1 MFLASSGTPD
11 LLSSV
16 LKPLSDFATRQIDAA
31 VSKGPSFLR
40 GWSFLKFE
48 TTSEPG
54 SLPAR
59 AAPRHDAPTVI
70 VGEPYLT
77 LSKLEDPAAAPYWL
91 PLVLNHFCTE
101 MLHETSE
108 DGLFA
113 SHNWRCFRDVACMH
127 ASMTWDEA
135 LAAADRDGV
144 ESMAE
149 FLAQALYVES
159 GLLEMLDDRA
169 TRAALSF
176 GS

>member
-1 MFLASSGTPD
+1 
-11 LLSSV
+11 
-16 LKPLSDFATRQIDAA
+16 
-31 VSKGPSFLR
+31 
-40 GWSFLKFE
+40 
-48 TTSEPG
+48 
-54 SLPAR
+54 
-59 AAPRHDAPTVI
+59 
-70 VGEPYLT
+70 
-77 LSKLEDPAAAPYWL
+77 
-91 PLVLNHFCTE
+91 
-101 MLHETSE
+101 
-108 DGLFA
+108 
-113 SHNWRCFRDVACMH
+113 MH